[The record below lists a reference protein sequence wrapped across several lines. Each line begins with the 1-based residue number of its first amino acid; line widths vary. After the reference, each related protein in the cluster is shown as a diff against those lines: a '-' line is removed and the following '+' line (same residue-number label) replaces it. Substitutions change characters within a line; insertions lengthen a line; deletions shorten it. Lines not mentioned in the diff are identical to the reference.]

1 MAQSITR
8 NASVRPPLSLASMNP
23 SNPNLTAMMSRESSN
38 ALAQSDP
45 EPDSSSHMT
54 CRNVGIPRAEP
65 QAYIAPCPHQLT
77 ATSSQASVSWPAES
91 RAYPPVVHFVESD
104 SVFLTSLNRSI
115 VLTCIS
121 ALPSR
126 RLRNGGVESPA
137 AERTRKT
144 WVQELRDGL
153 GSAPRERRGLVRMDG
168 WAEDETLV
176 LERALL
182 L

>member
-1 MAQSITR
+1 MAESITR
-8 NASVRPPLSLASMNP
+8 NASALPPLSLASMNP
-23 SNPNLTAMMSRESSN
+23 SNPNLAAMMSRESSN

-104 SVFLTSLNRSI
+104 RVFLTSLKRSI

-121 ALPSR
+121 ALPSSASEWRSRESNR
-126 RLRNGGVESPA
+126 RADWEDPGTPF
-137 AERTRKT
+137 AE
-144 WVQELRDGL
+144 DGL
-153 GSAPRERRGLVRMDG
+153 GRAPCERGGLVHMDG
-168 WAEDETLV
+168 WAEDKTVV

-182 L
+182 P